1 MFKCD
6 EGMCKWP
13 RTNFRCPITGA
24 NKDNMEVHEHV
35 NTNISHL
42 KKKLTKYFLLYQ
54 TIFYKSLYKLQNKTL
69 NFDSLQVIF

>member
-42 KKKLTKYFLLYQ
+42 KKKK
-54 TIFYKSLYKLQNKTL
+54 IN
-69 NFDSLQVIF
+69 

>member
-6 EGMCKWP
+6 EGMCKWS

-42 KKKLTKYFLLYQ
+42 KKKKLNISFSIKQYSINHYTNYKTKH
-54 TIFYKSLYKLQNKTL
+54 
-69 NFDSLQVIF
+69 